1 MCVCRPRPSAH
12 TTMIKPWFTL
22 KLRQLH
28 QAKEEACSSG
38 DRALNRQARN
48 SLGIRVARRKA
59 SQPTILCQ
67 FKEACRTLLTTD
79 DHPPTL
85 WKTLTGRW
93 PQHLLHQ
100 VWKFERNS
108 FTPIPPP
115 RLLFRQRITR
125 KVVGLVQICNKTR
138 QEQMI
143 GSAQKNNW
151 GQPALHTGT

>member
-115 RLLFRQRITR
+115 PSALPATDYQKGCRT
-125 KVVGLVQICNKTR
+125 
-138 QEQMI
+138 
-143 GSAQKNNW
+143 GSNLQQDK
-151 GQPALHTGT
+151 TGTDDRVCTKK